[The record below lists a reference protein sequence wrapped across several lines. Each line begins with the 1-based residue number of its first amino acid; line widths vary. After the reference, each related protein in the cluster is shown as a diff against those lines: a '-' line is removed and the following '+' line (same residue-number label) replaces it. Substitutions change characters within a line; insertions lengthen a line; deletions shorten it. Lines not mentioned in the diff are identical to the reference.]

1 MLSAVSVTPSEPI
14 PEESSGPTATEIVR
28 HSPLIYRICGFKFEI
43 YGEVSCRC
51 LFAVPLISEAPVF
64 VSRALLAAP
73 LGVASDS
80 PPIVAL
86 VIQMIHGNCYG
97 VFGLLIFTS
106 IPSAPLWLRYPTISP
121 DGKSIA
127 FSFEGHL
134 FIVPSAGGSA
144 QSLTTGPAHDT
155 RPVWSPDGKLIA
167 YASDRYGHYN

>member
-1 MLSAVSVTPSEPI
+1 MLMLSAVSVTPSEPI
-14 PEESSGPTATEIVR
+14 PGESSGPTATEIVR

-51 LFAVPLISEAPVF
+51 LFAVSLISEAPVF

-86 VIQMIHGNCYG
+86 LIQMIHGNCYG

-106 IPSAPLWLRYPTISP
+106 IAQRSPRDLEVGALASPEINLTIST
-121 DGKSIA
+121 A
-127 FSFEGHL
+127 F
-134 FIVPSAGGSA
+134 P
-144 QSLTTGPAHDT
+144 
-155 RPVWSPDGKLIA
+155 
-167 YASDRYGHYN
+167 